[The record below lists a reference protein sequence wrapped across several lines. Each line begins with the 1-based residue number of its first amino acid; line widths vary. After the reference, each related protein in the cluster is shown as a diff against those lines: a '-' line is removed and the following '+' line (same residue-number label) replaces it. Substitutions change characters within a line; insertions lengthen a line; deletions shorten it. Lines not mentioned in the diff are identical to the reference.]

1 MVKVKGGKSSEKST
15 NVSKGIIL
23 VFITIYLII
32 YGIGISLF
40 ITNYD
45 EGIPLFITYLPLLCF
60 IGAAFSG
67 LYLIIFIKKVHT
79 HRILETKSKKKSTGS
94 VYKYALFII
103 IFTFSFIPL
112 LAPIIDQGQND
123 QNFSVYNED
132 WNGCSD
138 FKLLIEEEGYE
149 THSIQSTL
157 STTERVNK
165 SVVLVILG
173 ANGFYNPVYELPY
186 FMDFLENGNS
196 ILLCHDHG
204 TTSTLL
210 WEIFFA
216 NILNPDVKDI
226 IPITIFPDG
235 ILRDHASYKKTPE
248 FPVITTF
255 KDHPITKGINEIIL
269 SHCSAAVGGPFVEY
283 SGWDVLG
290 YSSAQSFVDQN
301 DDDDFDPDDDYIDIS
316 FVADSIGEDFPDEL
330 LEFPLGVYPQAVFMA
345 KEAEDSRIVV
355 SSDASLFDNELINE
369 DGYDNQ
375 KLALNMIQWLTHGD
389 KDDWIIAFDEAH
401 IRPETS
407 RDMTSAG
414 IFGFYIQYIVH
425 LSTNPITAWIYPVL
439 AILTLNK
446 YLPKKNKKKE
456 EEKKAKE
463 EEKKE
468 ERARFRTSSFFAKKI
483 EWYREKARYGK
494 AITLLYRRLE
504 RQLNTLL
511 GGRKITTKNV
521 IDMVT
526 GKDPTV
532 TKLKTRR
539 ISRFID
545 RILLIKAGKRKIKNE
560 HEFEEL
566 FFEMEWVS
574 SNL

>member
-1 MVKVKGGKSSEKST
+1 MVKVKGGKSSEKSI
-15 NVSKGIIL
+15 NISKGIL
-23 VFITIYLII
+23 FAFITIYLII
-32 YGIGISLF
+32 YGIGISIF

-45 EGIPLFITYLPLLCF
+45 RGIPLFITYLPLLCF

-79 HRILETKSKKKSTGS
+79 HRILETKSKKKSAGS
-94 VYKYALFII
+94 TYKYALFIL
-103 IFTFSFIPL
+103 IFSFSFIPL
-112 LAPIIDQGQND
+112 LSPIIDQGKND

-132 WNGCSD
+132 WNGASD
-138 FKLLIEEEGYE
+138 FLQLLEDEGYE

-157 STTERVNK
+157 STTERINK

-186 FMDFLENGNS
+186 FMDFLEDGNS

-216 NILNPDVKDI
+216 NILNPDVKDL

-235 ILRDHASYKKTPE
+235 ILRDHGSYYKNAE
-248 FPVITTF
+248 FPVIETF
-255 KDHPITKGINEIIL
+255 KAHPITEGINKIIL
-269 SHCSAAVGGPFVEY
+269 SHASAAVGGPFVEY

-301 DDDDFDPDDDYIDIS
+301 DDDDFDPDDDIIDLT
-316 FVADSIGEDFPDEL
+316 FVADSIGDDFPDDL

-345 KEAEDSRIVV
+345 KEAEDSRIIV

-375 KLALNMIQWLTHGD
+375 KLALNMIKWLTHGD
-389 KDDWIIAFDEAH
+389 KDEWIIAFDEAH

-521 IDMVT
+521 LDMVI
-526 GKDPTV
+526 GKDPKV
-532 TKLKTRR
+532 KKLKTRR

-545 RILLIKAGKRKIKNE
+545 RILLIKAGKRKLKNE
-560 HEFEEL
+560 REFEEL